1 VSTSAEQPLDL
12 RRIQRGAL
20 LVGAAALAVCTVYG
34 VFRPAPFFRAYLI
47 GFRFWLSFP
56 LGCMALVMVQHL
68 TGGLWGAV
76 LRPILEAAS
85 RTLPLLALLFL
96 PLILGLSILYPWTHA
111 EHYDANP
118 AMLEK
123 IQFYLNTPFF
133 LARAAAYFAA
143 WFVVATFLN
152 RWSAEQTEHPTPTRP
167 RRFRL
172 ISGPGLAVYGL
183 TITFASVDWFMSLDP
198 EWFSTIY
205 GVIVAVG
212 QLLAA
217 FAFAVL
223 MTALLAKRPP
233 LSDAVSPIAL
243 NDLGGLLLAFT
254 MIWAY
259 VAFSQF
265 LLIWAGNLP
274 EEISWY
280 LPRIR
285 GAWGWVALLLVV
297 FQFFVPFSLLLSKD
311 IKQNPR
317 ALAAT
322 AILILVMR
330 FVDAVWSTAPSFEDA
345 QWWDQWLV
353 LAVPAGMG
361 GLMVG
366 MFLWQ
371 LSRRPLVFE
380 YELKYAEGLAH
391 E

>member
-1 VSTSAEQPLDL
+1 VSAGAERPLDFS
-12 RRIQRGAL
+12 RMQRGAL
-20 LVGAAALAVCTVYG
+20 LAGAAVLAACAVYS
-34 VFRPAPFFRAYLI
+34 VLRPAPFFRAYLI

-56 LGCMALVMVQHL
+56 LGCIALVMIHHL

-85 RTLPLLALLFL
+85 CTLPLVAFLFL
-96 PLILGLSILYPWTHA
+96 PLLLGLHVLYPWTDTERYH
-111 EHYDANP
+111 DNL
-118 AMLEK
+118 AMQEK

-133 LARAAAYFAA
+133 LTRAGVYFAA
-143 WFVVATFLN
+143 WLVFAIFLN
-152 RWSAEQTEHPTPTRP
+152 RWSREQTQHPTPTQP

-183 TITFASVDWFMSLDP
+183 TITFASVDWFMSVEP

-223 MTALLAKRPP
+223 MTALLTKRPP
-233 LSDAVSPIAL
+233 MADVVSPTVL
-243 NDLGGLLLAFT
+243 NDLGGLLMAFT
-254 MIWAY
+254 MLWAY

-280 LPRIR
+280 LPRVQ
-285 GAWGWVALLLVV
+285 GGWGWVAILLVV
-297 FQFFVPFSLLLSKD
+297 FQFFVPFTLLLSKD
-311 IKQNPR
+311 VKQNPR

-330 FVDAVWSTAPSFEDA
+330 FVDAVWSTAPAFEDA
-345 QWWDQWLV
+345 RWWDQWLV
-353 LAVPAGMG
+353 IAVPAGMG
-361 GLMVG
+361 GLMIG
-366 MFLWQ
+366 TFLWQ

>member
-1 VSTSAEQPLDL
+1 LSADAERPFDFSRL
-12 RRIQRGAL
+12 QRSAWL
-20 LVGAAALAVCTVYG
+20 SGAALLAVCAIYG
-34 VFRPAPFFRAYLI
+34 VFRPAPFFRSYLI

-56 LGCMALVMVQHL
+56 LGCIALVMVQHL

-76 LRPILEAAS
+76 LRPILEAGS
-85 RTLPLLALLFL
+85 RTLPVLALLIL
-96 PLILGLSILYPWTHA
+96 PLLLGLHLLYPWTDA
-111 EHYDANP
+111 DHYHDNP
-118 AMLEK
+118 VMLEK
-123 IQFYLNTPFF
+123 LRFYLNVPFF
-133 LARAAAYFAA
+133 IIRAAAYFAA
-143 WFVVATFLN
+143 WLVIAIFLN
-152 RWSAEQTEHPTPTRP
+152 RWSQEQTLHPIPTQP

-183 TITFASVDWFMSLDP
+183 TITFASVDWFMSLEP
-198 EWFSTIY
+198 EWFSSIY

-223 MTALLAKRPP
+223 TLAVLAKRPP
-233 LSDAVSPIAL
+233 LQSVVSPTVL

-254 MIWAY
+254 MLWAY

-274 EEISWY
+274 EEITWY
-280 LPRIR
+280 LPRVN
-285 GAWGWVALLLVV
+285 GGWGWVAILLAV
-297 FQFFVPFSLLLSKD
+297 FQFFVPFALLLSKD
-311 IKQNPR
+311 VKQNPG

-330 FVDAVWSTAPSFEDA
+330 FVDAVWSTAPAFVDA

-366 MFLWQ
+366 TFFWQ

>member
-1 VSTSAEQPLDL
+1 LSAGAERPQDFSRL
-12 RRIQRGAL
+12 QRGAL
-20 LVGAAALAVCTVYG
+20 LAGAAVLAGCAVYG

-56 LGCMALVMVQHL
+56 LGCIALVMVQHL

-85 RTLPLLALLFL
+85 RTLPLVALLFL
-96 PLILGLSILYPWTHA
+96 PLLLGLHVLYPWTDTERYH
-111 EHYDANP
+111 ENP

-133 LARAAAYFAA
+133 LARAAIYFAA
-143 WFVVATFLN
+143 WLVFAIFLN
-152 RWSAEQTEHPTPTRP
+152 RWSREQTQHPTPTQP

-183 TITFASVDWFMSLDP
+183 TITFASVDWFMSVEP

-223 MTALLAKRPP
+223 ITALLARRPP
-233 LSDAVSPIAL
+233 MADAVSPTVL

-254 MIWAY
+254 MLWAY

-280 LPRIR
+280 LVRIAN
-285 GAWGWVALLLVV
+285 GWGWVALLLAV
-297 FQFFVPFSLLLSKD
+297 FQFFVPFALLLSKD
-311 IKQNPR
+311 VKQNPR

-330 FVDAVWSTAPSFEDA
+330 FVDAVWSTAPAFEDA
-345 QWWDQWLV
+345 RWWDQWLIA
-353 LAVPAGMG
+353 AVPAGMG
-361 GLMVG
+361 GLMIG
-366 MFLWQ
+366 TFLWQ

>member
-1 VSTSAEQPLDL
+1 MSAGAERPFDFSRL
-12 RRIQRGAL
+12 QRSAW
-20 LVGAAALAVCTVYG
+20 LVGAALLAISAVYG

-56 LGCMALVMVQHL
+56 LGCIALVMVQHL

-85 RTLPLLALLFL
+85 RTLPLMALLFL
-96 PLILGLSILYPWTHA
+96 PLLLGLTILYPWTDKD
-111 EHYDANP
+111 HYADDP
-118 AMLEK
+118 PMLEK
-123 IQFYLNTPFF
+123 IEFYLNVPFF
-133 LARAAAYFAA
+133 LARAAIYFAA
-143 WFVVATFLN
+143 WLVFAFFLN
-152 RWSAEQTEHPTPTRP
+152 RWSREQTQHPTPTQA

-183 TITFASVDWFMSLDP
+183 TLTLASVDWFMSLEP
-198 EWFSTIY
+198 EWFSSIY

-223 MTALLAKRPP
+223 MIALLARRPP
-233 LSDAVSPIAL
+233 LAGVVSPSVL

-254 MIWAY
+254 MLWAY
-259 VAFSQF
+259 VAFSQY

-274 EEISWY
+274 EETSWY
-280 LPRIR
+280 LRRID
-285 GAWGWVALLLVV
+285 GVWGWVAISLAV
-297 FQFFVPFSLLLSKD
+297 FQFFVPFALLLSKD
-311 IKQNPR
+311 VKQNPR

-330 FVDAVWSTAPSFEDA
+330 FVDAVWSTGPAFADSR
-345 QWWDQWLV
+345 WWDQWLV
-353 LAVPAGMG
+353 LAVPLGMG

-366 MFLWQ
+366 TFLWQ
-371 LSRRPLVFE
+371 LGQRPLVFE
-380 YELKYAEGLAH
+380 YELKYAEGLAD